1 MTRMHSRIVLLATVA
16 CVSGCFSSAVIVSK
30 AAPTEA
36 FPAPWTATG
45 DATDTRYTRPT
56 FRELPGA
63 PQQSMVSMAAR
74 LGNKRMAV
82 LEFQGKDLDEEVLM
96 AFSDTV
102 RGGALQGIEGQGVVV
117 MTRENMQVLLRDM
130 GKQEC
135 GEGDCEVETARN
147 IGADYVI
154 SGKVVRIEQLYIVT
168 LKLHETRGGSLL
180 GTETVEGAS
189 QVELMRSLREHG
201 RQLTSAAFGPG
212 LANNVGPRPAPP
224 PVALP
229 PAPEPTPAATSAAA
243 ASVAPP
249 RPASQPARGCAANQ
263 VPIPGGTFWMGDQE
277 LAKPVHKVTL
287 SPFCID
293 KTEVTVAAFRACVQA
308 GDCPPPSATVE
319 WKDIKPED
327 KTKWSQFCTW
337 GKTGLDR
344 HPINCVDWK
353 QASAYCEWTGGR
365 LPTEAEWEYAARGN
379 DGRSY
384 PWGNEP
390 PDAKRLNACGSE
402 CASMGKK
409 RFDESWKAMYP
420 GDDGWP
426 ATAPVSSYPN
436 GASPFG
442 VLDMAGNVWE
452 WTADSFADYSDE
464 AVTNPQ
470 RSRPDASPHVDRG
483 GAWYIAVPAWVH
495 AARRGRN
502 GPVFRAFDLGFRC
515 ARGAKM

>member
-1 MTRMHSRIVLLATVA
+1 
-16 CVSGCFSSAVIVSK
+16 
-30 AAPTEA
+30 
-36 FPAPWTATG
+36 
-45 DATDTRYTRPT
+45 
-56 FRELPGA
+56 
-63 PQQSMVSMAAR
+63 
-74 LGNKRMAV
+74 
-82 LEFQGKDLDEEVLM
+82 
-96 AFSDTV
+96 
-102 RGGALQGIEGQGVVV
+102 
-117 MTRENMQVLLRDM
+117 
-130 GKQEC
+130 
-135 GEGDCEVETARN
+135 
-147 IGADYVI
+147 
-154 SGKVVRIEQLYIVT
+154 
-168 LKLHETRGGSLL
+168 
-180 GTETVEGAS
+180 
-189 QVELMRSLREHG
+189 
-201 RQLTSAAFGPG
+201 
-212 LANNVGPRPAPP
+212 
-224 PVALP
+224 
-229 PAPEPTPAATSAAA
+229 
-243 ASVAPP
+243 
-249 RPASQPARGCAANQ
+249 
-263 VPIPGGTFWMGDQE
+263 MGDQE

-379 DGRSY
+379 AGRSY

-426 ATAPVSSYPN
+426 ATAPVGSYPK

-452 WTADSFADYSDE
+452 WTADIFAEDGPDSVPRPQKPPSD
-464 AVTNPQ
+464 APP
-470 RSRPDASPHVDRG
+470 RALRG
-483 GAWYIAVPAWVH
+483 GGWNSNAPGRVQPAYPDGNEPG
-495 AARRGRN
+495 GRN
-502 GPVFRAFDLGFRC
+502 LSLGFRC
-515 ARGAKM
+515 VRAAKM